1 MKQDV
6 AVISLDAYAGQFYAQ
21 QVQELFG
28 ERITVCSYSVRDGSI
43 EHMPRRYDLYMVT
56 TDAFD
61 SLGDLHQYVP
71 IDGEMMEIHVTLRW
85 DVVRRLQSLPAGKR
99 ALFVNLSDK
108 MCREAVTRLNQ
119 LGVNQLVF
127 DLYHPGAPEPDMG
140 QYDFVITPQETRY
153 VPAGAKEIIDIG
165 QRVCDSS
172 TMIEAALRLGLEELL
187 ESERFEQ
194 YQREVATNTYS
205 FDRVFARGLRLES
218 QFEMLMEI
226 LDEGIVGVNERGEV
240 FACNRKLEEITG
252 IPCGEALHRPAGAV
266 YPFLPFARCLKEK
279 APQPA
284 RVVSAG
290 GVNINVA
297 VAPVLRGDACIGAF
311 ATVQRFNDAENRQN
325 ELRSQLLHKG
335 YRAKYTFDDV
345 VGQSPALLR
354 CITILKKMSL
364 TPLPVLLIGE
374 TGTGKEL
381 VSAAIHQAS
390 PRANG
395 PFITINCGALDE
407 NLLMDTLFGH
417 VKGAFTE
424 ARQPRKGA
432 FLTAEGG
439 TLMLDEIGNAAPKV
453 QQALLRALSTRMIR
467 PLGSDEDV
475 PFDTR
480 IIAAT
485 NAELLQD
492 AQEGS
497 FREDLYYRLAVITI
511 RTPPLRRRKSD
522 LPLLAVFF
530 LTRAAESQGLPTP
543 RLSRGALRKL
553 QEYHWPGNVREL
565 QNCLTRALA
574 FCENGLIFAE
584 NIQLGP
590 DTLPGDIARPER
602 GKLSC
607 PPARADS
614 RQPHGEAAETAES
627 PVAQP
632 VPAESEDQGAMPV
645 AEDAQPRLNARL
657 ARLLP
662 QIVELGSISR
672 QEYQDMAGKDISMRT
687 AQYDLQIL
695 VRLGLVRREGRGPA
709 QRYIVLP
716 AARGFRA

>member
-1 MKQDV
+1 MGREIPQNTVKSVKLVKVNGQKGGENPMKQDV

-56 TDAFD
+56 TDPFD

-71 IDGEMMEIHVTLRW
+71 IDGEMLEIELTLRW

-381 VSAAIHQAS
+381 FAHAVHNAS
-390 PRANG
+390 PRAG
-395 PFITINCGALDE
+395 GAFVAINCAAMPE
-407 NLLMDTLFGH
+407 NLLESELFGH
-417 VKGAFTE
+417 EKGSFTGATARRIGRAE
-424 ARQPRKGA
+424 AA
-432 FLTAEGG
+432 DGG
-439 TLMLDEIGNAAPKV
+439 TLFLDEIGDLSLQMQVK
-453 QQALLRALSTRMIR
+453 LLRFLQEKTFSRV
-467 PLGSDEDV
+467 GSNRELHSDV
-475 PFDTR
+475 RF
-480 IIAAT
+480 IAAT
-485 NAELLQD
+485 SRNLEELMAENK
-492 AQEGS
+492 
-497 FREDLYYRLAVITI
+497 FREDLYYRLNIFPIVM
-511 RTPPLRRRKSD
+511 PDLSKRKGD
-522 LPLLAVFF
+522 IMLLAEHF
-530 LTRAAESQGLPTP
+530 LSKFNLKYGKDIK
-543 RLSRGALRKL
+543 RLSTPAINMLMA
-553 QEYHWPGNVREL
+553 YHWPGNVREL
-565 QNCLTRALA
+565 ENCMERAVITAQDDCIYGYNLPA
-574 FCENGLIFAE
+574 SLQMPSHDAPSSRDGEDHADLPTMVDSFERELIVAA
-584 NIQLGP
+584 LKRS
-590 DTLPGDIARPER
+590 PGNMSAAAR
-602 GKLSC
+602 
-607 PPARADS
+607 
-614 RQPHGEAAETAES
+614 
-627 PVAQP
+627 
-632 VPAESEDQGAMPV
+632 
-645 AEDAQPRLNARL
+645 
-657 ARLLP
+657 
-662 QIVELGSISR
+662 ELGISPR
-672 QEYQDMAGKDISMRT
+672 VLHYKMH
-687 AQYDLQIL
+687 
-695 VRLGLVRREGRGPA
+695 RLGL
-709 QRYIVLP
+709 QKS
-716 AARGFRA
+716 